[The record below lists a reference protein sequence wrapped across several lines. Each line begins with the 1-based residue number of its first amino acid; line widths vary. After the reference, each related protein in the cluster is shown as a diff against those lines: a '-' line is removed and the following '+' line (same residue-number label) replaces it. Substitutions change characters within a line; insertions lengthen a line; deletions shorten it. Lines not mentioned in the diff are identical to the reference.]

1 MARVRM
7 RDVAEHA
14 GVSVRT
20 VSNVVSGYTHVSEA
34 TRARV
39 QRSLDEL
46 GYKMDYLARGLRSGR
61 TGFVALAVPFVV
73 EPYFAALAQAV
84 IQAAARRG
92 ITVLVE
98 STGGDREVERRILA
112 GGLTN
117 VADGVLFSA
126 LTVPAADVPPTG
138 PDFPLVMLGEHN
150 VGDHLPRVGIDNVA
164 AARTAVEHLLAQGCR
179 RIVALGLNG
188 SENGRQR
195 AEGYQQ
201 ALSAAGVRRVNWLVE
216 PVADWTRAHGYATV
230 RRLLEGSGPLPDAIF
245 AFNDALAVGALRAL
259 DASGVRVP
267 DEVAVVGVDDI
278 PECAYTHPPL
288 TSIAPDLDV
297 IAERALSLLD
307 AQTRGAGRPGDT
319 DTGTRTRTDTGT
331 DTTGVTCDDAAD
343 GGDPGDR
350 EGAREDTSEGAQH
363 WAGASEATPFRLVVR
378 ESSQRPP
385 TAK

>member
-20 VSNVVSGYTHVSEA
+20 VSNVVSGYRHVSPQ

-61 TGFVALAVPFVV
+61 TGFVALAVPFLA
-73 EPYFAALAQAV
+73 EPYFAELAQAV
-84 IQAAARRG
+84 IRAAARRG
-92 ITVLVE
+92 VTVLVE
-98 STGGDREVERRILA
+98 STAGDHEAERRILE

-126 LTVPAADVPPTG
+126 LTVPAADVTATA
-138 PDFPLVMLGEHN
+138 PDFPLVMLGEHD
-150 VGDHLPRVGIDNVA
+150 VGDRFPRVGIDNVA
-164 AARTAVEHLLAQGCR
+164 AARTVVEHLLAQGCR
-179 RIVALGLNG
+179 RIVALGRNG

-195 AEGYQQ
+195 AEGYRQ

-216 PVADWTRAHGYATV
+216 PVDDWNRAQGYEAV
-230 RRLLEGSGPLPDAIF
+230 SRLLEGSGPLPDAIF

-267 DEVAVVGVDDI
+267 GEIAVAGIDDV
-278 PECAYTHPPL
+278 PESAYTHPPL
-288 TSIAPDLDV
+288 TSIAPDLEV
-297 IAERALSLLD
+297 IAERALTLLD
-307 AQTRGAGRPGDT
+307 EQGRSGGQDT
-319 DTGTRTRTDTGT
+319 
-331 DTTGVTCDDAAD
+331 A
-343 GGDPGDR
+343 PHS
-350 EGAREDTSEGAQH
+350 ARR
-363 WAGASEATPFRLVVR
+363 EATPFRLVVR
-378 ESSQRPP
+378 ESSLRPP
-385 TAK
+385 QVP

>member
-1 MARVRM
+1 M

-20 VSNVVSGYTHVSEA
+20 VSNVVSGYAHVSEA

-92 ITVLVE
+92 TTVLVE
-98 STGGDREVERRILA
+98 STGGDPEVERRILA

-126 LTVPAADVPPTG
+126 LTLPATDAPATG

-164 AARTAVEHLLAQGCR
+164 AARAAVEHLLAQGCQ
-179 RIVALGLNG
+179 RIVALGRNG

-216 PVADWTRAHGYATV
+216 PVDDWTREHGYTTTL
-230 RRLLEGSGPLPDAIF
+230 RLLEGSGPLPDAIF

-288 TSIAPDLDV
+288 TSIAPDLDA
-297 IAERALSLLD
+297 IAERSLSLLD
-307 AQTRGAGRPGDT
+307 AQIRSNANGNGNGTGNGNSGAAAETAAPAT
-319 DTGTRTRTDTGT
+319 TGAASEPASGPATEHSGT
-331 DTTGVTCDDAAD
+331 DTESEA
-343 GGDPGDR
+343 
-350 EGAREDTSEGAQH
+350 EGAAQ
-363 WAGASEATPFRLVVR
+363 WSGASASTPFRLVVR
-378 ESSQRPP
+378 ESSRRTGP
-385 TAK
+385 AK